1 MRSSRELLLALLVIA
16 SLSTAFALVPP
27 AGAEDAAPDL
37 SLAQDE
43 EAVEGPLEMTVG
55 IWIVNAYD
63 FNYPS
68 GRYVFDF
75 FIYFL
80 WSDPEIATVNWFIM
94 NGYPSTPATKEL
106 VDKREINGT
115 FVEIYRVRAN
125 LSYSLEAGNHPF
137 EVVRLPIRVEVTSI
151 DRPVQLHWSPLESG
165 VDDSFMIVGWRMTGI
180 EYDVEHRQYPYGI
193 GSYQASMSVLIER
206 ELFVA
211 IPQLVLPPIIFCI
224 VSAFS
229 YLLRMDDG
237 SAFGL
242 RFGLNTSMLISAV
255 LFAVAVQNSLPPTS
269 TLNFY
274 TVFIIGVFIFL
285 ASNIVVTILGY
296 VEFNYM
302 GNPQMLRV
310 INRYGIL
317 ASAIISLVILGVAI
331 YAMI

>member
-1 MRSSRELLLALLVIA
+1 MALFVVMSFSA
-16 SLSTAFALVPP
+16 SFALISP
-27 AGAEDAAPDL
+27 ADAEGASPDL
-37 SLAQDE
+37 PLAQDE
-43 EAVEGPLEMTVG
+43 DASEAPVEMMVG
-55 IWIVNAYD
+55 IWIINAYD
-63 FNYPS
+63 FDYPS

-80 WSDPEIATVNWFIM
+80 WSDPGISEVNWYIM
-94 NGYPSTPATKEL
+94 NGYPSTSATKEL
-106 VDKREINGT
+106 VDRKEIDGL

-137 EVVRLPIRVEVTSI
+137 EVVKLPIKVEVTSI
-151 DRPVQLHWSPLESG
+151 DRPVQLLWSTQESG
-165 VDDSFMIVGWRMTGI
+165 VDPSFKIVGWRMKGV
-180 EYDVEHRQYPYGI
+180 EYDVEHRQYPYEI

-206 ELFVA
+206 ELLVA

-255 LFAVAVQNSLPPTS
+255 LFAVAVQNILPPTS
-269 TLNFY
+269 TINFY
-274 TVFIIGVFIFL
+274 TVFVIGVFIFL

-302 GNPQMLRV
+302 DNPQVLRA
-310 INRYGIL
+310 INRYGVL
-317 ASAIISLVILGVAI
+317 ASVMISLAVLGVAI
-331 YAMI
+331 YSMI